1 MENESRTRNDEKLER
16 ELDALFTAYR
26 DACPAPEPGPDFMP
40 RLWERI
46 EARRSVSYSF
56 TRLTQAFVTA
66 AAAICLL
73 LTILQTTLKNQP
85 IPLAQSYV
93 ETLAQAS
100 VDDNPAYTEI
110 NLYEFGGVSY

>member
-1 MENESRTRNDEKLER
+1 MENESRTSNGGKLES
-16 ELDALFTAYR
+16 ELDALFAAYR
-26 DACPAPEPGPDFMP
+26 EACAAPEPSPDFMP

-73 LTILQTTLKNQP
+73 LTILQTTLKTQP
-85 IPLAQSYV
+85 VVLTQSYA
-93 ETLAQAS
+93 ETLAQDAVES
-100 VDDNPAYTEI
+100 SPAYTEI
-110 NLYEFGGVSY
+110 NLYELGGVSY

>member
-1 MENESRTRNDEKLER
+1 MQIESEDARLER
-16 ELDALFTAYR
+16 ELEALFSAYR
-26 DACPAPEPGPDFMP
+26 EACAVPEPSPDFMP

-73 LTILQTTLKNQP
+73 LTILQTTLKTQP
-85 IPLAQSYV
+85 VFSTQSYV
-93 ETLAQAS
+93 ESLAQAS
-100 VDDNPAYTEI
+100 LDESADFSEI
-110 NLYEFGGVSY
+110 NIYEFGGVNY